1 MKEQLFKIVDAA
13 RTQGAQYADVRFLR
27 EENEILTVKNGR
39 VEGLSKITDEGFG
52 VRVLVD
58 GAWGFS
64 SSPTFALWERVVR
77 EAVEVARCSGL
88 ARKAGGI
95 RFPAGP
101 AVTDQYRTPFLEDPF
116 AISLEQKLDLMLKAD
131 AAMREVPDIKVART
145 SLGFLRIEKHFAST
159 EGSYIRQD
167 LLESGGGIECTAV
180 GAGDVQKRS
189 YPNSFGRQ
197 QLTGGFEHI
206 RAMDLPGNAR
216 RIAEECRALLTAPT
230 CPSGVTTIILD
241 PTQLALQIH
250 ESCGHAVELDR
261 ALGMEASY
269 AGTSFL
275 TPDKAGSFRYGSE
288 IVNLYQDGTV
298 RNGLGTYGYDDD
310 GVAACRTDIVKNG
323 IFVGYLSN
331 RETAAEIGHTS
342 SAANRACSWNRI
354 PIVRMTNVNLAPGT
368 WSFED
373 LIADTQDG
381 LYLITN
387 KSWSIDDKRIN
398 FQFGTEAAYE
408 IKNGRLGRLIKNATY
423 TGLTPEFWANC
434 DAICNEKHWGLWGTP
449 NCGKGEP
456 SQIAHVGHGCAPARF
471 RNVRVGVA

>member
-1 MKEQLFKIVDAA
+1 MKDQLLKIVDYA
-13 RTQGAQYADVRFLR
+13 RSLGAQYADVRFIH

-39 VEGLSKITDEGFG
+39 VEGISKIDDEGFG
-52 VRVLVD
+52 VRVLID

-64 SSPTFALWERVVR
+64 SGPSLPLWERIVR

-88 ARKAGGI
+88 ARKEGGI
-95 RFPAGP
+95 RFPAAS
-101 AVTDQYRTPFLEDPF
+101 AVTDHYRTPFVEDPF
-116 AISLEQKLDLMLKAD
+116 ALPLEEKLALMMKAD
-131 AAMREVPDIKVART
+131 AAARQVPDLKVVRT
-145 SLGFLRIEKHFAST
+145 SLGFLRIDKHFAST
-159 EGSYIRQD
+159 EGSYIHQE
-167 LLESGGGIECTAV
+167 LMESGGGIECTAI
-180 GAGDVQKRS
+180 GNGEVQKRS

-206 RAMDLPGNAR
+206 RAMDLPGHAH
-216 RIAEECRALLTAPT
+216 RIAEEARALLTAPT
-230 CPSGVTTIILD
+230 CPAGTTTIILD

-275 TPDKAGSFRYGSE
+275 TPDKAGRFRYGSDL
-288 IVNLYQDGTV
+288 VNLYQDGTV
-298 RNGLGTYGYDDD
+298 RNGLGTFGYDDD
-310 GVAACRTDIVKNG
+310 GMPACRTDIVKNG
-323 IFVGYLSN
+323 QFVGYLSN
-331 RETAAEIGHTS
+331 RETAAEIGHAT

-368 WSFED
+368 WAFDD
-373 LIADTQDG
+373 LVADTREG
-381 LYLITN
+381 LYLVTN
-387 KSWSIDDKRIN
+387 KSWSIDDKRLN
-398 FQFGTEAAYE
+398 FQFGTELAYE
-408 IKNGRLGRLIKNATY
+408 IKDGKLGRMLKNATY
-423 TGLTPEFWANC
+423 TGITPEFWANC